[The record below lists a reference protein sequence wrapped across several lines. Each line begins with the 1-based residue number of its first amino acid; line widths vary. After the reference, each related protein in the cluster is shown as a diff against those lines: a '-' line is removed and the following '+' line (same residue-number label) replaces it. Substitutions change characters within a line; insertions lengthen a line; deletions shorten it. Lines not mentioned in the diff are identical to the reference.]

1 MTLRRTV
8 STGAMNKVI
17 PAILLFLIQGFNQGN
32 LTFTFTFL
40 QRLSQEC
47 QDTLEEPHIAVL
59 GLVMD
64 VKYENSESHFTKL
77 LFHLSRELPVPFK
90 NVFNSRIEKQQ
101 WWLKG

>member
-1 MTLRRTV
+1 
-8 STGAMNKVI
+8 MNKVI
-17 PAILLFLIQGFNQGN
+17 PAILFFLIQEFNQGN
-32 LTFTFTFL
+32 LTFTTFTFTFL
-40 QRLSQEC
+40 HLLSQEC

-59 GLVMD
+59 VLVMD
-64 VKYENSESHFTKL
+64 VKYENSKSHFTKL